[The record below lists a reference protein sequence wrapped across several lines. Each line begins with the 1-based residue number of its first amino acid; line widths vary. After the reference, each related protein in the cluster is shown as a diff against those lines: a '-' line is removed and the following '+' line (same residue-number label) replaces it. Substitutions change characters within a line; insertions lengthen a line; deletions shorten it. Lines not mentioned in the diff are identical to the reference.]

1 MAVKRI
7 MRNIVLTSN
16 LGIWYPKGSRFEIIG
31 YSDADYGRCKVDK
44 KSTFVTFH
52 VSETLIKLI
61 SN

>member
-1 MAVKRI
+1 